1 MAVGLALAPS
11 SGLCEELSAC
21 GAGVFVFF
29 SRLTSKGYNVV
40 FFMLYQYKILHHRVR
55 VVS

>member
-1 MAVGLALAPS
+1 MLAPS
-11 SGLCEELSAC
+11 SGLCEKLPAC
-21 GAGVFVFF
+21 GAGVFVFVFF

-40 FFMLYQYKILHHRVR
+40 SFMLYQYKILHHRVR